1 MIKSISFY
9 SEIKNLGL
17 CNIKM
22 PRNTQIK
29 QIYIEQVM
37 PWKYKSRLHNMSWKF
52 FTMGF
57 CKRRTVLN
65 RVT

>member
-9 SEIKNLGL
+9 SEIKNLDL

-37 PWKYKSRLHNMSWKF
+37 PWTHKSRLHNGRF
-52 FTMGF
+52 YTRG
-57 CKRRTVLN
+57 RIIRPDG
-65 RVT
+65 

>member
-9 SEIKNLGL
+9 SEIKNLDL

-29 QIYIEQVM
+29 QIYVEQVT
-37 PWKYKSRLHNMSWKF
+37 PWKHKSRLHIMSVKF
-52 FTMGF
+52 CFHGI
-57 CKRRTVLN
+57 L
-65 RVT
+65 